1 MFKVQ
6 LAKGAVSAAVLAAQS
21 GCSVPPSAP
30 APTTAPRAEAA
41 PARAPITFRQLLERP
56 RAQATARIAYGPDP
70 LQFGELWAPEGR
82 GPHPVVVLIHG
93 GCWRADLPGLELMDY
108 MAEDLRRSG
117 VAVWNLEYRRLG
129 PAGSGYPQVFQ
140 DVARG
145 VDHLRTFAGVQRLDL
160 RRLVFAGHSAGGH
173 LALWAA
179 SRPKLPRTSPL
190 FTPQPL
196 TTRKVVT
203 LAGIN
208 DLESYR
214 ANGPE
219 ACGGPELIDRLVGS
233 PRPAPFA
240 DTSPAALL
248 PIGTPLTVVSG
259 ALDRIVPSRFGRE
272 YAAAAVRAGDPAC
285 VLDVAGAGH
294 FELIDPAAAAWPQVK
309 AEITSV
315 LRAGCMGR

>member
-1 MFKVQ
+1 MLKLQ
-6 LAKGAVSAAVLAAQS
+6 LAKAAVSAALIVAHS
-21 GCSVPPSAP
+21 GCAVAPSPP
-30 APTTAPRAEAA
+30 APVAGPRAEAA
-41 PARAPITFRQLLERP
+41 PARAPITFRQLLEHP
-56 RAQATARIAYGPDP
+56 RAQATTRVAYGPDP
-70 LQFGELWAPEGR
+70 LQFGELWLPKGP

-129 PAGSGYPQVFQ
+129 PIGSGYPQVFQ
-140 DVARG
+140 DVGRG
-145 VDHLRTFAGVQRLDL
+145 VDHLRRLAEPQRLDL
-160 RRLVFAGHSAGGH
+160 RRAVFAGHSAGGH

-179 SRPKLPRTSPL
+179 SRPRLPRNSPL
-190 FTPQPL
+190 FAPQPL
-196 TTRKVVT
+196 RPRKVVT

-208 DLESYR
+208 DLEAYR
-214 ANGPE
+214 ATGPE
-219 ACGGPELIDRLVGS
+219 ACGGPEIIDRLVHS

-248 PIGTPLTVVSG
+248 PIGTPHAVVSG

-272 YAAAAVRAGDPAC
+272 YAGAAVRAGDPVR
-285 VLDVAGAGH
+285 VLDLAGAGH
-294 FELIDPAAAAWPQVK
+294 FELIDPTSAVWPQVK

-315 LRAGCMGR
+315 LRAGSMGG